1 MAIVIN
7 VLKLF
12 LARIVMYVSPLLIRF
27 CWFSR
32 IINCALYFI
41 KRLYLLNL

>member
-7 VLKLF
+7 ILKFLF
-12 LARIVMYVSPLLIRF
+12 TRVIVYVFFLLVRF
-27 CWFSR
+27 YWFSWT
-32 IINCALYFI
+32 INRALYFI